1 MNGSNECLLYREGV
15 LTKIHERF
23 KDIKKYI
30 KNGTYQ
36 SPFLSNKKLDQNGG
50 DMTNAENFYVIKRT
64 GCTST
69 KATILHGEHESQIGS
84 SSLARG
90 SKKNKKRRKKESENV
105 GDASAGD
112 DEDGSHGSLDS
123 MESLDDNT
131 RNPKRRKEQAEARRE
146 RANRREEA
154 TKNGNS
160 DQDTKPKAKRKRKK
174 KANAVLPPE
183 LPDHE
188 MSDYEKLRF
197 EKMQRNY
204 DRMVSLG
211 LCASATAEV

>member
-1 MNGSNECLLYREGV
+1 MDACLPACLPAYREGV

-36 SPFLSNKKLDQNGG
+36 RPVINNNNKKADHQNG
-50 DMTNAENFYVIKRT
+50 DEEMAEAENFYKIKRT

-69 KATILHGEHESQIGS
+69 KATILHGEQYKTLVTSP
-84 SSLARG
+84 SSLALG
-90 SKKNKKRRKKESENV
+90 SETN
-105 GDASAGD
+105 GDE
-112 DEDGSHGSLDS
+112 EDSHGSLNKT
-123 MESLDDNT
+123 ESLGDGST
-131 RNPKRRKEQAEARRE
+131 PKRKREQAQARRE
-146 RANRREEA
+146 RTNRREEA
-154 TKNGNS
+154 MKNGIS
-160 DQDTKPKAKRKRKK
+160 VVKPKTSVNRRKK
-174 KANAVLPPE
+174 AKGTLPPQ

-188 MSDYEKLRF
+188 MSEYEMLRF

-211 LCASATAEV
+211 LATTEG